1 MRKVIYNEKEG
12 LIDSGIFFGRG
23 VFETILL
30 KGRPHFLSEHIKRL
44 NFGIEVLSIGEPI
57 DSELVLDIINKN
69 KLDNLALKVIVT
81 EKNII
86 FTTRNIKYKE
96 EDYIKGFK
104 VKISENIRNSKSS
117 ITYIKSLNY
126 LDNLLEYEKANIE
139 GFIEALFLNENSML
153 SEGCTTN
160 VFIIKNNNIY
170 TPLEKC
176 GLLKGVV
183 REFVLQN
190 FDVYEKE
197 ISKEELLDAD
207 EVFLTNSLVGIIKV
221 SEIEG
226 KKYSCKIIDE
236 IRRKYESF
244 INVRRSNING

>member
-96 EDYIKGFK
+96 EDYIK
-104 VKISENIRNSKSS
+104 
-117 ITYIKSLNY
+117 
-126 LDNLLEYEKANIE
+126 
-139 GFIEALFLNENSML
+139 
-153 SEGCTTN
+153 
-160 VFIIKNNNIY
+160 
-170 TPLEKC
+170 
-176 GLLKGVV
+176 
-183 REFVLQN
+183 
-190 FDVYEKE
+190 
-197 ISKEELLDAD
+197 
-207 EVFLTNSLVGIIKV
+207 
-221 SEIEG
+221 
-226 KKYSCKIIDE
+226 
-236 IRRKYESF
+236 
-244 INVRRSNING
+244 